1 MVSSG
6 KAPMGEGVLL
16 QPDQGAGRMAFA
28 GLHGVNGLVPFAC
41 HGFKRAFGLAAVTGL
56 LGFACCAGVGLLAI
70 SSRAARRRS
79 RASLSLISG

>member
-6 KAPMGEGVLL
+6 KAPMWAEGVLL

-56 LGFACCAGVGLLAI
+56 LGFACCAGVGLLGDQFA
-70 SSRAARRRS
+70 AARRRS
-79 RASLSLISG
+79 QASREL